1 VDAATIVVIC
11 LIAILVIMGTG
22 IPLAYVLGC
31 CAVLALFFA
40 WGGGGLSKAGLVAF
54 YTFFKLDW
62 TPLPLF
68 VLLGCVLSETRLS
81 TDIFQVANSW
91 LSRLPGGLVVASIMS
106 EAAMAATI
114 GSSIVTLLV
123 VGKVSVPE
131 MERLG
136 YNKAFSTAAILA
148 GGVLGPLIP
157 PSVTL
162 VIYALFAQESIGRLF
177 MAGVIPGIV
186 LAIMLS
192 MFTILTCLRN
202 PRLAPR
208 SVGVSSRERLASVW
222 SVWKVWPIVVVILSI
237 LGGIYLGVMTA
248 TEAAG
253 VAVVIA
259 LLLCVVFYRFRL
271 TNLFRAM
278 VDAAIINGMI
288 CFIIMGAMMLT
299 FMVGT
304 SGLGRGLAN
313 FLTSVKLSP
322 WLIVIAI
329 NAIYLILGFFMDS
342 ISVMMVTLPF
352 LVPLIKSLGFDP
364 IWFGV
369 VTVVNIEIGL
379 ITPPMAL
386 NMFTAKEVFG
396 LPIGELIRHLV
407 PFLAVLLIFL
417 GIIIAFPQLS
427 LWLPGMMRG

>member
-1 VDAATIVVIC
+1 MDATVIVVIC
-11 LIAILVIMGTG
+11 LFAILVIMGMG
-22 IPLAYVLGC
+22 VPLAFVVGSF
-31 CAVLALFFA
+31 AIVALFLA
-40 WGGGGLSKAGLVAF
+40 WGGGGLSEAGLVTF
-54 YTFFKLDW
+54 YTFFKQDW

-68 VLLGCVLSETRLS
+68 VLLGCILSETKLGK
-81 TDIFQVANSW
+81 DVFQVANSW
-91 LSRLPGGLVVASIMS
+91 LSRLPGGLVVASIIS

-114 GSSIVTLLV
+114 GSSIITLLI

-131 MERLG
+131 MERLS

-157 PSVTL
+157 PSVMM
-162 VIYALFAQESIGRLF
+162 VIYALFTQESIGRLF
-177 MAGVIPGIV
+177 IAGIIPGIILTV
-186 LAIMLS
+186 MLS
-192 MFTILTCLRN
+192 TFTILTCLRN
-202 PRLAPR
+202 PLLAPR
-208 SVGVSSRERLASVW
+208 SVGGNSSDRLAAIR
-222 SVWKVWPIVVVILSI
+222 SVWKIWPIVVLILSI

-259 LLLCVVFYRFRL
+259 LILCVVFYQFRL
-271 TNLFRAM
+271 PNLFRSL
-278 VDAAIINGMI
+278 VEAAKISGMI
-288 CFIIMGAMMLT
+288 CFIIIGAMMLT
-299 FMVGT
+299 FMAGT
-304 SGLGRGLAN
+304 SGLGRDLAN
-313 FLTSVKLSP
+313 LITSVGLSP

-342 ISVMMVTLPF
+342 ISVMMITLPF
-352 LVPLIKSLGFDP
+352 LVPIIKGLGFDP

-386 NMFTAKEVFG
+386 NIFTAKEVFG
-396 LPIGELIRHLV
+396 LPLGELIRYLI
-407 PFLAVLLIFL
+407 PFLAVLVIFL

-427 LWLPGMMRG
+427 LWLPALMRG